1 MHTPH
6 PSGEKNQVSKCI
18 EFAELNLRENT
29 LIFCTKSLI
38 RMFTGDTSNEIHSPK
53 VNMSNDIH

>member
-6 PSGEKNQVSKCI
+6 PSGEKNQVSKYI

-29 LIFCTKSLI
+29 YNFLY
-38 RMFTGDTSNEIHSPK
+38 
-53 VNMSNDIH
+53 